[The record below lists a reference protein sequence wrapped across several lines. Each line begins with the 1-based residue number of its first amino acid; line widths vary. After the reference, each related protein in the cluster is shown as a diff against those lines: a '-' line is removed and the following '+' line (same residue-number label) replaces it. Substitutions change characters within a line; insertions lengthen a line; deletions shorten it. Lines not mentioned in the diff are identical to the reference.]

1 MENNIDSF
9 PESSLEDLIKHAIK
23 AMKKAQDIKLTD
35 KNIDIGVVG
44 LDLAYTKLKEEEI
57 KKYLDEINST
67 GMIIDS

>member
-1 MENNIDSF
+1 MENNLESF

-44 LDLAYTKLKEEEI
+44 VDLAYTKLKEEDI
-57 KKYLDEINST
+57 KKYLDQINSS
-67 GMIIDS
+67 GMIVDS

>member
-1 MENNIDSF
+1 LENNLESF

-44 LDLAYTKLKEEEI
+44 VDLAYTKLKEEDI
-57 KKYLDEINST
+57 KKYLDQMNSS
-67 GMIIDS
+67 GMIVDS

>member
-1 MENNIDSF
+1 MENNLESF

-44 LDLAYTKLKEEEI
+44 VDLAYTKLKEEDI
-57 KKYLDEINST
+57 KKYLDQMNSS
-67 GMIIDS
+67 GMIVDS

>member
-1 MENNIDSF
+1 
-9 PESSLEDLIKHAIK
+9 
-23 AMKKAQDIKLTD
+23 MKKAQDIKLTE